1 MSEIL
6 FESFSNMKCLDN
18 SQMDYKHFKYYII
31 DKIEWLFIF
40 FSICDFYHYW
50 IDNSLWFNPN
60 YNLNFIISEKK

>member
-31 DKIEWLFIF
+31 DKIERSLYF
-40 FSICDFYHYW
+40 FSQYVVFIT
-50 IDNSLWFNPN
+50 IE
-60 YNLNFIISEKK
+60 FIILYDLIQILI